1 MKHSMDR
8 MKRTVLAVAGIAAGL
23 LASARADEPVKADV
37 VVYAGTPA
45 GITAAIAAA
54 REGRTVSLVELN
66 NRVGG
71 MISGG
76 LTNTDIG
83 KRWTV
88 GGLSE
93 EFLTRVVGYYAEKY
107 GPDSEQYKACK
118 NGRKYEPHVA
128 ELIFERMLA
137 EQPKIK
143 VWKGHRYHSVTLDG
157 ARIVSLTAEDPV
169 AKKQL
174 TFKGDVFIDASYT
187 GDVMAG
193 ALVPYRVGREGRA
206 EFGEPLAGVTK
217 GPESVIGTGDHR
229 TQAYNY
235 RVSITGTT
243 ANRVLFP
250 KPGNYDPEPW
260 RAKFQ
265 DKILSGK
272 ITKFLDLYISKAGAN
287 DKRDSNWNDLVGGNE
302 GYAEGDWETRAKIE
316 AKHRDYYLSMLYYLQ
331 NDPALPESFRKDAMN
346 WGLPKDEFQD
356 TGHFPFQLYIR
367 ESRRMLGKY
376 ILREQDLTE
385 NRQKADGICA
395 GNYGID
401 CHGVQFTMVNGK
413 RIIER
418 TRHRSV
424 EPYDIPYS
432 SIVPIEPGNLIV
444 PVCLSSTHVAYC
456 SLRME
461 PVFMMIGH
469 AAGKVAHLALAGKT
483 SVQDVDVAKLRE
495 LLLKEGAVLDAA
507 APGKSE
513 EMKKK
518 AKPGDD
524 EESEETEMEDE
535 APAKTPAKQSKET
548 KEEKKPA
555 KAKKE
560 APAADTVVEDPAL
573 PRVLIIGDSIS
584 IGYTPGVRELLKG
597 KANVLRIPGNGSST
611 SHGLANLGKW
621 LGDAKWDVIHF
632 NFGLHDAKLP
642 PEGIRHS
649 EPEQYEKNLRE
660 LVKQLQ
666 ATGAKLIFATTTPV
680 PDGGNLAPDRRFAE
694 VKAYNEAALRVMKE
708 NNVTINDLNTAMQPH
723 AAEYLRP
730 KDVHYTKEGSAFLAD
745 RVAAAIGGKL
755 KQP

>member
-1 MKHSMDR
+1 MNR
-8 MKRTVLAVAGIAAGL
+8 MKRSMLAFASVAVGL
-23 LASARADEPVKADV
+23 LASSHGEQAVRSDV

-45 GITAAIAAA
+45 GITAAVAAA
-54 REGRTVSLVELN
+54 REGRTVSLVDLN
-66 NRVGG
+66 KRVGG
-71 MISGG
+71 VISGG

-93 EFLTRVVGYYAEKY
+93 EFLIRVVEYYAKKY

-118 NGRKYEPHVA
+118 NGRKFEPHVA
-128 ELIFERMLA
+128 ELIFEQMLV
-137 EQPKIK
+137 EQPKIR
-143 VWKGHRYHSVTLDG
+143 VWKGHRYHSVSLDG
-157 ARIVSLTAEDPV
+157 AKIVSLKAEDPV
-169 AKKQL
+169 AKKQV
-174 TFKGDVFIDASYT
+174 TFEGDVFIDASYT

-193 ALVPYRVGREGRA
+193 ARVPYRVGRESRA
-206 EFGEPLAGVTK
+206 EFDESLAGVSS

-265 DKILSGK
+265 EKITSGK
-272 ITKFLDLYISKAGAN
+272 ITKFIDLYISKAGAN
-287 DKRDSNWNDLVGGNE
+287 DKRDSNWNDLIGGSE

-316 AKHRDYYLSMLYYLQ
+316 ARHRDYYLSMLYYLQ
-331 NDPALPESFRKDAMN
+331 NDPDLPESFRKDAMN

-385 NRQKADGICA
+385 NRQKKDGICS

-401 CHGVQFTMVNGK
+401 CHGVQFIMVGGK

-418 TRHRSV
+418 TRHRYV

-444 PVCLSSTHVAYC
+444 PVCLSATHVAYC

-469 AAGKVAHLALAGKT
+469 AAGKAAHLALAGKT

-507 APGKSE
+507 APGRSD

-518 AKPGDD
+518 GKPDDVATEVAEIEGGTAASAMDPIKANNAEKQAKEGRKVTV
-524 EESEETEMEDE
+524 EEG
-535 APAKTPAKQSKET
+535 
-548 KEEKKPA
+548 
-555 KAKKE
+555 
-560 APAADTVVEDPAL
+560 VVEEQSL

-584 IGYTPGVRELLKG
+584 IGYTPAVRELLKG
-597 KANVLRIPGNGSST
+597 KANILRIPGNGSST
-611 SHGLANLGKW
+611 SHGLANLSKW
-621 LGDAKWDVIHF
+621 LGTEKWDVIHF

-649 EPEQYEKNLRE
+649 EPAKYEENLRE
-660 LVKQLQ
+660 LVKQLK

-680 PDGGNLAPDRRFAE
+680 PDGGHLAPNRRFAE
-694 VKAYNEAALRVMKE
+694 VRAYNEVAQRVMKE
-708 NNVTINDLNTAMQPH
+708 NNIAINDLNTAVQPH
-723 AAEYLRP
+723 AARFLRP
-730 KDVHYTKEGSAFLAD
+730 KDVHYTKEGSAFLAG
-745 RVAAAIGGKL
+745 RVAEAIGENL
-755 KQP
+755 KKP

>member
-1 MKHSMDR
+1 
-8 MKRTVLAVAGIAAGL
+8 MKRTVLAFAGIATAL
-23 LASARADEPVKADV
+23 LGTARGGESVKADV

-45 GITAAIAAA
+45 GITAAISAA

-83 KRWTV
+83 RRWTV

-93 EFLTRVVGYYAEKY
+93 EFLTRVVAYYKDKY
-107 GPDSEQYKACK
+107 GLDSEQYKACK

-143 VWKGHRYHSVTLDG
+143 IWKGHRYHSVTLDG
-157 ARIVSLTAEDPV
+157 SRIVSLTAEDPV
-169 AKKQL
+169 AKKQV
-174 TFKGDVFIDASYT
+174 TFEGDVFIDASYT

-193 ALVPYRVGREGRA
+193 AHVPYRVGRESRA

-217 GPESVIGTGDHR
+217 GPESVIGTADHR

-250 KPGNYDPEPW
+250 KPGHYDPEPW

-265 DKILSGK
+265 EKILSGK

-316 AKHRDYYLSMLYYLQ
+316 EKHRDYYLSMLYYLQ
-331 NDPALPESFRKDAMN
+331 NDPELPESFRKDAMN
-346 WGLPKDEFQD
+346 WGLPRDEFQD

-367 ESRRMLGKY
+367 ESRRMMGKY

-401 CHGVQFTMVNGK
+401 CHGVQFIMVNGK

-469 AAGKVAHLALAGKT
+469 AAGKAAHLALAGKT
-483 SVQDVDVAKLRE
+483 PVQDVDVAKLRE
-495 LLLKEGAVLDAA
+495 MLLKEGAVLDAA

-518 AKPGDD
+518 AKPGD
-524 EESEETEMEDE
+524 
-535 APAKTPAKQSKET
+535 
-548 KEEKKPA
+548 EEKEADMDDVGAAKSPV

-560 APAADTVVEDPAL
+560 NPAADTGAEDPSL

-584 IGYTPGVRELLKG
+584 IGYTPRVRELLVG

-621 LGDAKWDVIHF
+621 LGDTKWDVIHF

-666 ATGAKLIFATTTPV
+666 ATGAKVIFATTTPV

-694 VKAYNEAALRVMKE
+694 VKAYNEAALRVMKD
-708 NNVTINDLNTAMQPH
+708 NGVSINDLNSAVQPH

-730 KDVHYTKEGSAFLAD
+730 KDVHYTKEGSAFLAE
-745 RVAAAIGGKL
+745 RVAAAIGKEL

>member
-1 MKHSMDR
+1 
-8 MKRTVLAVAGIAAGL
+8 MKRSALAFACVLASLTGTSRG
-23 LASARADEPVKADV
+23 DEPVKADV

-66 NRVGG
+66 NRLGG
-71 MISGG
+71 MVSGG

-83 KRWTV
+83 QRWTV
-88 GGLSE
+88 GGLAE
-93 EFLTRVVGYYAEKY
+93 EFLTRAVGYYKDKY
-107 GPDSEQYKACK
+107 GADSPQYIACK

-128 ELIFERMLA
+128 ELIFEQMLA

-143 VWKGHRYHSVTLDG
+143 VWKRHRYHSVTLDG
-157 ARIVSLTAEDPV
+157 AKIVSMTAEDPQS
-169 AKKQL
+169 KKQV
-174 TFKGDVFIDASYT
+174 TFEGEVFIDASYT
-187 GDVMAG
+187 GDLMAG
-193 ALVPYRVGREGRA
+193 ALVPYRVGRESRA
-206 EFGEPLAGVTK
+206 EFGESLAGVSK
-217 GPESVIGTGDHR
+217 GPDSVIGTGDHR

-260 RAKFQ
+260 REKFEE
-265 DKILSGK
+265 KIVSGK
-272 ITKFLDLYISKAGAN
+272 MTKFLDLYISKAGAN

-316 AKHRDYYLSMLYYLQ
+316 AKHRDYFLSMLYYLQ
-331 NDPALPESFRKDAMN
+331 NDPALPESFREDAKN
-346 WGLPKDEFQD
+346 WGLPKDEFAD

-413 RIIER
+413 RLIER

-424 EPYDIPYS
+424 DPYDIPYS
-432 SIVPIEPGNLIV
+432 SLVPIEPGNLIV
-444 PVCLSSTHVAYC
+444 PVCISATHVAYC

-461 PVFMMIGH
+461 PVYMMIGH
-469 AAGKVAHLALAGKT
+469 AAGKAAHLAVENKIP
-483 SVQDVDVAKLRE
+483 VQDVDVPKLRS

-507 APGKSE
+507 APGKLE
-513 EMKKK
+513 QMKIKSK
-518 AKPGDD
+518 ADD
-524 EESEETEMEDE
+524 EPEDGDAKMEEDAPKKEKPKKES
-535 APAKTPAKQSKET
+535 AKKEVS
-548 KEEKKPA
+548 
-555 KAKKE
+555 KKE
-560 APAADTVVEDPAL
+560 APAKDSVVEDPSL

-584 IGYTPGVRELLKG
+584 MGYTPVVSESLKG
-597 KANVLRIPGNGSST
+597 KANILRIPGNGSST
-611 SHGLANLGKW
+611 SHGLANLTDW
-621 LGDAKWDVIHF
+621 LGTGKWDVIHF

-649 EPEQYEKNLRE
+649 DPEQYEKNLRE
-660 LVKQLQ
+660 LVKRLQ

-680 PDGGNLAPDRRFAE
+680 PDGGNISPERRFGE
-694 VKAYNEAALRVMKE
+694 VKAYNDVAVRVMKE
-708 NNVTINDLNTAMQPH
+708 NNVAINDLNAAVQPH
-723 AAEYLRP
+723 AAEYLKP
-730 KDVHYTKEGSAFLAD
+730 KDVHYTKEGSAFLAG
-745 RVAAAIGGKL
+745 RVTESIEAVL
-755 KQP
+755 KKP

>member
-1 MKHSMDR
+1 M
-8 MKRTVLAVAGIAAGL
+8 AIACA
-23 LASARADEPVKADV
+23 LASLTGTSRGDEPVKADV

-71 MISGG
+71 MVSGG

-83 KRWTV
+83 QRWTV
-88 GGLSE
+88 GGLAE
-93 EFLTRVVGYYAEKY
+93 EFLTRAVGYYKDKY
-107 GPDSEQYKACK
+107 GADSPQYIACK

-128 ELIFERMLA
+128 ELIFEQMLA

-143 VWKGHRYHSVTLDG
+143 VWKRHRYHSVALDG
-157 ARIVSLTAEDPV
+157 AKILSMTAEDPES
-169 AKKQL
+169 KKKV
-174 TFKGDVFIDASYT
+174 TFEGEVFIDASYT
-187 GDVMAG
+187 GDLMAG
-193 ALVPYRVGREGRA
+193 ALVPYRVGRESRA
-206 EFGEPLAGVTK
+206 EFGESLAGVSK
-217 GPESVIGTGDHR
+217 GPDSVVGTGDHR

-260 RAKFQ
+260 REKFEE
-265 DKILSGK
+265 KIVSGK
-272 ITKFLDLYISKAGAN
+272 MTKFLDLYISKAGAN

-316 AKHRDYYLSMLYYLQ
+316 AKHRDYFLSMLYYLQ
-331 NDPALPESFRKDAMN
+331 NDPALPESFREDAKN
-346 WGLPKDEFQD
+346 WGLPKDEFAD

-401 CHGVQFTMVNGK
+401 CHGVQFIMVNGK
-413 RIIER
+413 RLIER

-424 EPYDIPYS
+424 DPYDIPYS
-432 SIVPIEPGNLIV
+432 SLVPIEPGNLIV
-444 PVCLSSTHVAYC
+444 PVCISATHVAYC

-461 PVFMMIGH
+461 PVYMMIGH
-469 AAGKVAHLALAGKT
+469 AAGKAAHLAVENKT
-483 SVQDVDVAKLRE
+483 SVQDVDVPKLRS

-507 APGKSE
+507 APGKLE
-513 EMKKK
+513 QMKVKSN
-518 AKPGDD
+518 AQDEPEDGDA
-524 EESEETEMEDE
+524 EMEDE
-535 APAKTPAKQSKET
+535 APKKEKPK
-548 KEEKKPA
+548 KEA
-555 KAKKE
+555 AKKE
-560 APAADTVVEDPAL
+560 VPTKEVPAKDAVVEDPSL

-584 IGYTPGVRELLKG
+584 MGYTPVVREALKG
-597 KANVLRIPGNGSST
+597 KANILRIPGNGSST
-611 SHGLANLGKW
+611 SHGLANLTDW
-621 LGDAKWDVIHF
+621 LGTGKWDVIHF

-649 EPEQYEKNLRE
+649 DPEQYEKNLRE
-660 LVKQLQ
+660 LVKQLK

-680 PDGGNLAPDRRFAE
+680 PDGGNISPERRFAE
-694 VKAYNEAALRVMKE
+694 VKAYNDAALRVMKE
-708 NNVTINDLNTAMQPH
+708 NNVVINDLNAAVQPH
-723 AAEYLRP
+723 VAEYLKP
-730 KDVHYTKEGSAFLAD
+730 KDVHYTKEGSAFLAG
-745 RVAAAIGGKL
+745 RVTESIETIL
-755 KQP
+755 KKP